1 MEPTRT
7 NSNENH
13 EMTEDVDQSFDSSP
27 SKASAF
33 GTPLKSPVS
42 SDPWTHHV
50 SAEATKL
57 LRYGTWNPL
66 QSRTPS
72 QARTPKTT
80 PPMYAELS

>member
-13 EMTEDVDQSFDSSP
+13 EMTEDVAQSFDSSP

-33 GTPLKSPVS
+33 GTPIESPVS
-42 SDPWTHHV
+42 GDEWTRHV
-50 SAEATKL
+50 SAEAAQL
-57 LRYGTWNPL
+57 QRYGTWNPL

-72 QARTPKTT
+72 QGSTPKPT
-80 PPMYAELS
+80 PPKYD